1 MTPFAILTP
10 DPADA
15 SFASVWPG
23 VLERLRDAL
32 ARGGFD
38 AVPTPWTAHVDDA
51 AGLRHFALVLPLL
64 AWGYHADPARWHRAC
79 DTWARAG
86 VTLAN
91 PPSVLAWNSDKR
103 YLARLAERG
112 VAIPPT
118 TWTTAPTQAD
128 VDALFDATG
137 ATALIVKPTVS
148 AGAWK
153 TLRLARGD
161 ALVDPPRGDAMIQ
174 PYLASIERE
183 GETSLLFFGG
193 QLSHVVNKRPVAG
206 DFRIQVQYGGTYR
219 LLDAPPSGA
228 LELAMR
234 TLEAIDDPLLY
245 ARIDVVPDDE
255 GRWLLMEVELIEPD
269 FYLGVDPRRGEGFAS
284 AVRTWLARGASTRAA
299 EMPV

>member
-1 MTPFAILTP
+1 
-10 DPADA
+10 
-15 SFASVWPG
+15 
-23 VLERLRDAL
+23 
-32 ARGGFD
+32 
-38 AVPTPWTAHVDDA
+38 
-51 AGLRHFALVLPLL
+51 
-64 AWGYHADPARWHRAC
+64 
-79 DTWARAG
+79 
-86 VTLAN
+86 LAN